1 MGCRDRQLGLQALA
15 AGELPAAQAAELEAH
30 VSACAD
36 CARDLSG
43 YRLLGRALS
52 AMPDPP
58 VPETLHAE
66 LIMKLE
72 TQVFRWRVQRESPL
86 YATLRRSIAVVLAS
100 AFGVAL
106 SVALWG
112 WMGRIC
118 AFAAERFS
126 HDLTTFWRYLQD
138 LWYLVR
144 LLGDVARTLQPTANS
159 LWELIRRA
167 SEPMAAWGPL
177 LVAAY
182 GVALALG
189 VWLCWRAL
197 RQREERGMSHAA

>member
-1 MGCRDRQLGLQALA
+1 MGCRDRQAGLQAHA
-15 AGELPAAQAAELEAH
+15 AGELPPAHVAELESH
-30 VSACAD
+30 VRACAD
-36 CARDLSG
+36 CARDLSI
-43 YRLLGRALS
+43 YRLLGRELS
-52 AMPDPP
+52 AMPDPA

-66 LIMKLE
+66 LITKLE

-86 YATLRRSIAVVLAS
+86 YATLRRSVAVVLAS

-112 WMGRIC
+112 WMGRIV
-118 AFAAERFS
+118 AFATERFS
-126 HDLTTFWRYLQD
+126 RDLTTFWRYLQD
-138 LWYLVR
+138 LWYLAR
-144 LLGDVARTLQPTANS
+144 LLGDVVRTLEPTANS
-159 LWELIRRA
+159 LWGLVRRA
-167 SEPMAAWGPL
+167 SEPVTAWGPM

-182 GVALALG
+182 GVALAVG